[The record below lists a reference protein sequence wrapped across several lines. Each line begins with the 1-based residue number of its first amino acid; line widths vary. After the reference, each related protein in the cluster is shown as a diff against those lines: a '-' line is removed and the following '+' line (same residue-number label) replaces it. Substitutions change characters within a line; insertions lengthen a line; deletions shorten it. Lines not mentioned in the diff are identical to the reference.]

1 MDKESHDDKKPLWHC
16 FRPTETEEVPELP
29 GLYAWHLNF
38 INPQEFSDPVNFLTK
53 YEPYVNALNSDS
65 EEEQKGPQGGK
76 FVANLSGSGQ
86 FGDQYAAKLRI
97 THKSIE
103 IDAGSSR
110 SQPDDAKKVA
120 AQKILQNLFND
131 TFQIFAAPLY
141 IGKTDNLK
149 RRFEEHLLAVP
160 NEPDSTF
167 GLAVVAIAQDR
178 TDDASRLLHAAFIAF
193 GKDKPRDQARVL
205 VRQSDLAMRADD
217 PAKAEELLAQA
228 ATLAPTFPEIWAKT
242 ARVKDRLGKTAQA
255 EIARENERKTR
266 EALTAT
272 AEGNS

>member
-86 FGDQYAAKLRI
+86 FGDQYTAKLRI
-97 THKSIE
+97 RHKFIDY
-103 IDAGSSR
+103 DAGSSR
-110 SQPDDAKKVA
+110 SQPDEAKNVA
-120 AQKILQNLFND
+120 GQKILQKLFND

-149 RRFEEHLLAVP
+149 RRFEEHLVAI
-160 NEPDSTF
+160 ED
-167 GLAVVAIAQDR
+167 AEVVAERFGYEQFAEHDN
-178 TDDASRLLHAAFIAF
+178 AKNF
-193 GKDKPRDQARVL
+193 GKRLVALKLKKEMLLFFCVPIDYHQLGISKSEATYWIEESEYYFNNISRPVL
-205 VRQSDLAMRADD
+205 
-217 PAKAEELLAQA
+217 
-228 ATLAPTFPEIWAKT
+228 
-242 ARVKDRLGKTAQA
+242 G
-255 EIARENERKTR
+255 RK
-266 EALTAT
+266 
-272 AEGNS
+272 